1 MARILQLIAS
11 DHRRGAETFAHQLA
25 GELETLGHD
34 VRVVAI
40 SGDGTGLPVEIAG
53 RSRRDLRGLRRIV
66 DAARWSDVVVGAGS
80 TTLLVGAGAAKSAR
94 RPFVYRSIG
103 DPSIWGQVP
112 LADLRV
118 GLPARS
124 AARIVTVFPEAT
136 ETFRRRY
143 RVPTSRL
150 TTITNGVPAAPFH
163 PAVRQDT
170 AAARARLGLAPGR
183 RWVGLVGALSPE
195 KDPLLALRALSRLD
209 DEVGLVVAGGG
220 SLDDEV
226 RMAASELGDRVRL
239 LGVTDDIGSVYA
251 SIDVLVLPSRT
262 EGVPAVAALGGV
274 AQHRGRVVRA
284 DHHER
289 PVRLPVRR
297 VRAVPARHLALG
309 LEVGEQ
315 REPDTSALGERPV
328 RVDAVHRDAQQHRVV
343 PLQLGQG
350 GLVQGHL
357 LAAHR

>member
-262 EGVPAVAALGGV
+262 EGVPAVAIEAALCGLPVVATAVGGV
-274 AQHRGRVVRA
+274 PGVVVDRSTGRLL
-284 DHHER
+284 H
-289 PVRLPVRR
+289 
-297 VRAVPARHLALG
+297 
-309 LEVGEQ
+309 
-315 REPDTSALGERPV
+315 EPDDAELAAALTDAFDHREQWGEAARRHALDRFTMDVVGRRWDELLRTVLAESRQRRTSA
-328 RVDAVHRDAQQHRVV
+328 
-343 PLQLGQG
+343 
-350 GLVQGHL
+350 
-357 LAAHR
+357 